1 MRHSHD
7 DSRRFPFALLGLICL
22 LLALPLL
29 AQTGDRNGK
38 MIPAEELPE
47 SSETRG
53 EAEAGGD
60 GQGGEDDAGSAEP
73 EVVVVR
79 IAMPIHPVS
88 AQILADAVEEAEG
101 GRAAALVVELD
112 TPGGLLT
119 STREMIQD
127 ILATDVPVVVYVAPQ
142 GAQAASAGFFLLMA
156 SDVAAMAPGTNA
168 GAASPVAGQGQD
180 IEGTLGEKVEQD
192 AAAQIRSLAKRNGRN
207 VELAEAA
214 VTEARS
220 YDAEEAK
227 EKGLVEV
234 IAPSLP
240 RLLAEIDGRTVREG
254 EEESLLATRGAVIRR
269 IEPTPV
275 QRFLALLAE
284 PNIAYLLLSIGSIGI
299 MMEIYNPGAIFPGV
313 IGAICLVLGFFALS
327 VLPVNVAGLA
337 LLGLALIFFIA
348 EVKVASYGLLT
359 VAGVICLVIGS
370 LMLFRSPD
378 PALRVS
384 LELIAAAAVTTI
396 VVVLFLMSQ
405 VLRAHRTQVRTGIEG
420 LVHERGRARSD
431 LDPVGKVFV
440 HGEIWDAEAETGT
453 PITRGDAVEVVA
465 VQGMWLRVRPLAASR
480 PSGRAGGHS
489 GEMPGASAG
498 SGAEEPLPERS

>member
-1 MRHSHD
+1 VKTARHRT
-7 DSRRFPFALLGLICL
+7 DSRSVPFAFLGLICL

-29 AQTGDRNGK
+29 AQTGGQAEE
-38 MIPAEELPE
+38 MIPAEDLAA
-47 SSETRG
+47 SEN
-53 EAEAGGD
+53 AEPGD
-60 GQGGEDDAGSAEP
+60 GEGGEEEDVVEP

-79 IAMPIHPVS
+79 IALPIHPVS
-88 AQILADAVEEAEG
+88 AQILADAVAEAESA
-101 GRAAALVVELD
+101 RASALVVELD

-168 GAASPVAGQGQD
+168 GAASPVGGQGED
-180 IEGTLGEKVEQD
+180 IEGTMGEKVEQD
-192 AAAQIRSLAKRNGRN
+192 ASAQIRSLAKRNGRN

-220 YDAEEAK
+220 YDAEEAL
-227 EKGLVEV
+227 EVGLIEV

-240 RLLAEIDGRTVREG
+240 QLLQELDGRTIRDG
-254 EEESLLATRGAVIRR
+254 EAETRLATRGAAIRR
-269 IEPTPV
+269 LEPTPV
-275 QRFLALLAE
+275 QSFLALLAD

-299 MMEIYNPGAIFPGV
+299 MVEIYNPGAIFPGV

-337 LLGLALIFFIA
+337 LLGLALIFFIV
-348 EVKVASYGLLT
+348 EVKVTSYGLLT
-359 VAGVICLVIGS
+359 VAGVVSLVIGS

-396 VVVLFLMSQ
+396 VVVLFLMYQ

-420 LVHERGRARSD
+420 MVHERGRAQSD

-440 HGEIWDAEAETGT
+440 HGEIWDAEAET
-453 PITRGDAVEVVA
+453 PVSRGEAVEVVA
-465 VQGMWLRVRPLAASR
+465 VQGMWLRVKPLAE
-480 PSGRAGGHS
+480 SGR
-489 GEMPGASAG
+489 PGASPDALE
-498 SGAEEPLPERS
+498 APLPEHG